1 MTSQSFS
8 KQILTIAIPVS
19 LKLFLDMAMILI
31 DLFMIGKLGSA
42 ELTAVGMGLVLLAG
56 SIGVLDNLF
65 ATGGGI
71 LVARLTGAKQDQR
84 AANVLGAMFII
95 AFPLYLIGTLAIPF
109 VADLYLLFQTT
120 TEVAALG
127 DLYFGTLVAGSI
139 FIYLDV
145 LLFTYFV
152 STGNSQLPMKIK
164 IASLGLNV
172 VFNYLFIFG
181 NAGAPAMGIQGAAL
195 GTIVATTFNVALY
208 LVVIKQSFTHTIQLR
223 HAFTQMKDILKLG
236 VPSVIEN
243 FTFQISWLFIISLIN
258 SYAASVAAGFQIGY
272 RVESIAFLPG
282 LGTAAAAATLVSR
295 FVGANRSRDIDR
307 VTSVTAT
314 LTCLFMGGVGALMA
328 IIPESFAR
336 LFTNEFS
343 VINDASTY
351 IRIIGLSQIPLGLQF
366 VYTAS
371 LRGLG
376 DVSKTAM
383 IKIALLWINII
394 IPSLVIAHLGLD
406 VVWLFTVIALANVI
420 DAVVFIYRF
429 KRLRAQSRM
438 TTMPSAVG

>member
-1 MTSQSFS
+1 MTSQSLS

-31 DLFMIGKLGSA
+31 DLFMIGQLGSA

-71 LVARLTGAKQDQR
+71 LVARLTGAKREQC
-84 AANVLGAMFII
+84 AANVLGGMFLI
-95 AFPLYLIGTLAIPF
+95 ALPLYLIGTLAIPF
-109 VADLYLLFQTT
+109 VADLYLLFHTT
-120 TEVAALG
+120 AEVAVLG

-152 STGNSQLPMKIK
+152 STGNSKLPMKIK

-181 NAGAPAMGIQGAAL
+181 NAGAPAMGIKGAAL
-195 GTIVATTFNVALY
+195 GTIVATSFNVALY
-208 LVVIKQSFTHTIQLR
+208 LIVIKQSFTHVIQLR
-223 HAFTQMKDILKLG
+223 HSLTHLKDILKLG
-236 VPSVIEN
+236 VPSVVEN

-258 SYAASVAAGFQIGY
+258 SYAASAAAGFQIGY

-295 FVGANRSRDIDR
+295 FVGANRSRDIDS

-314 LTCLFMGGVGALMA
+314 LTCLFMGGVGGLMA
-328 IIPESFAR
+328 IIPESFAS
-336 LFTNEFS
+336 LFTNELS
-343 VINDASTY
+343 VINDAATY
-351 IRIIGLSQIPLGLQF
+351 IRIIGLAQIPLGLQF

-376 DVSKTAM
+376 DVSKTAI
-383 IKIALLWINII
+383 IKVVLLWLNIV
-394 IPSLVIAHLGLD
+394 IPSSVIAHLGLD
-406 VVWLFTVIALANVI
+406 VIWLFTVIALANVI
-420 DAVVFIYRF
+420 DAAVFITRF
-429 KRLRAQSRM
+429 KRLRAQSKM
-438 TTMPSAVG
+438 ATMYSAVG